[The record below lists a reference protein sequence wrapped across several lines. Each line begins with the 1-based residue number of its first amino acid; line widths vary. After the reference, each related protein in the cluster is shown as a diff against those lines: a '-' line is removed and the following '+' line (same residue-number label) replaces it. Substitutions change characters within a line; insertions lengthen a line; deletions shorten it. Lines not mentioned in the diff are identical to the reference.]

1 MNPAIHSTNLNF
13 SVIRLSVSLKYTVGK
28 KKKESILPSKVK
40 LQLAGKGQ
48 VRKLYQKPN
57 KVRIKRWPEAETLS
71 EKV

>member
-1 MNPAIHSTNLNF
+1 M
-13 SVIRLSVSLKYTVGK
+13 IRLSVSLKYTVEK
-28 KKKESILPSKVK
+28 KKNESILPSKVK
-40 LQLAGKGQ
+40 LHLGKGL